1 MTKLMKTILAASVAM
16 VAATQAQAITYTG
29 TRTIGSGFA
38 NLSITTDDTIG
49 VLSTANITAFNIF
62 ISNANGSITLT
73 QNNAQFGIAG
83 SAFTAT
89 ATQLLFDFGG
99 FSNQYAIFQAPYVG
113 SAQTYYCLE
122 TGGCTPQGRGESWLP
137 NSNYG
142 LGQSHQFFNTQQV
155 IATVGAVAPVPEP
168 ATWGMMLLGFGLV
181 GVATRRRRTLA
192 AA

>member
-83 SAFTAT
+83 SVKEFSIVGLLVAF
-89 ATQLLFDFGG
+89 L
-99 FSNQYAIFQAPYVG
+99 
-113 SAQTYYCLE
+113 
-122 TGGCTPQGRGESWLP
+122 
-137 NSNYG
+137 
-142 LGQSHQFFNTQQV
+142 
-155 IATVGAVAPVPEP
+155 GAVV
-168 ATWGMMLLGFGLV
+168 LLAIVNLV
-181 GVATRRRRTLA
+181 QRGRVR
-192 AA
+192 